1 MYIKSSKKV
10 LYKKIIYKKAHL
22 LGLMNI
28 LDDKQCFIKMH
39 SLFKYDLENGLK
51 NGLQKWSKWYIFL

>member
-51 NGLQKWSKWYIFL
+51 NGLKK